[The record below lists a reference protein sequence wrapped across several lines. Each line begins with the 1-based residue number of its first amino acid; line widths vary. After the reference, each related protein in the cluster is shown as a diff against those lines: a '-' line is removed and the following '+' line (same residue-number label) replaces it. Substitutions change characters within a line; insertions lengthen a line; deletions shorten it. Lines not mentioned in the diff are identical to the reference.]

1 MQEIDNLSKFG
12 NSFQSKVVSALLTD
26 GKFLEKLSEILS
38 PKFFESEANK
48 WIVDEII
55 DYNQGGEYINQTLE
69 ETVPFRYGRVI
80 EFETHQL
87 HRGMAFKIPNVARYS
102 LKFVGKEIE

>member
-1 MQEIDNLSKFG
+1 MQETDNLSKFG

-48 WIVDEII
+48 WIIDEII
-55 DYNQGGEYINQTLE
+55 DD
-69 ETVPFRYGRVI
+69 
-80 EFETHQL
+80 
-87 HRGMAFKIPNVARYS
+87 
-102 LKFVGKEIE
+102 